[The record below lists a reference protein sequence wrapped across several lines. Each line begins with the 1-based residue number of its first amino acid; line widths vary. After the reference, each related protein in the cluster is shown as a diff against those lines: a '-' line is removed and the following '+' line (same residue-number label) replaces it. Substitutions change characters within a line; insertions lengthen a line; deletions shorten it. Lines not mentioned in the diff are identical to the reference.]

1 VSITIMA
8 GKKGK
13 KDPEKKAALQAKKEA
28 KADKSVLKRLKK
40 EAQQS
45 YEGRVQAQQEGNA
58 EAIAPPTASDD
69 LDDWLR
75 HYRRLDEVDKV
86 VVEDIDGFP
95 PPRANA
101 TLTLYEESS
110 SKKGKQKK
118 EFYLFG
124 GEYFDGVSSVVV
136 NHLLKLTIDSSSSAE
151 TKCRWKHIHA
161 PKAPPPR
168 CAHSTVYYNHALY
181 VFGGEISAGDAYHHY
196 RDCWKFDLA
205 KMEWTE
211 IVGNKAAAPS
221 PRSGHVAVV
230 WKHYMV
236 VFGGFFESSRST
248 AGGTGKDASAAKWF
262 HDVHV
267 LDLQTQVWL
276 DSVLS
281 HSKLAQRP
289 DRRSA
294 CNACVVNDDLIVH
307 GGFSKL
313 ERKSVV
319 VTPGAPSSSVL
330 ESGGGRS
337 YMSSSGV
344 VVVPSTAAETKVHT
358 DAWKLPL
365 TPLVDQGKLAWE
377 RVTWSSS
384 RTSNPTAATA
394 GPSGRSGCGSVGYKD
409 RLLVFGGVVDAEQ
422 MHHKV
427 DSVFYNDLNVLDVG
441 KRKWY
446 PIWLSSSATRP
457 AATASPSAR
466 PTEAREKAKESVAQE
481 GETNSDSDL
490 SDMEDGGDDAGQLS
504 TELFVQPEG
513 WDLTKLRSN
522 MFAFLDGEGNLV
534 YENLEEEK
542 KTAVDDDDDDDDDDD
557 EVEESKD
564 GDGEDTELN
573 PKPSKMI
580 DNSAVLKVNP
590 QTKVPEPL
598 VRSDPLPRINARLV
612 MVGHVLY
619 VYGGLVE
626 VGDREVTLDDLW
638 RFDLKKRDQ
647 WECLFPGTM
656 HLQKWRG
663 ALQDDDDSYVSG
675 GTGHDQQEDGDD
687 DSDNEEQEEEKDEGV
702 ERGAAHGGHED
713 DGIAVPLEGESLT
726 DYYKRTASHWMN
738 EASILGSATGAGWS
752 DKELKREAFRL
763 AQERMLGIGR
773 IQDQVRALD

>member
-1 VSITIMA
+1 MA

-28 KADKSVLKRLKK
+28 KADKSALKRLKK

-45 YEGRVQAQQEGNA
+45 YEGRIQQAQHEEGAAA
-58 EAIAPPTASDD
+58 EELAPPTASDD

-86 VVEDIDGFP
+86 VVEDVDGFP
-95 PPRANA
+95 PPRANS
-101 TLTLYEESS
+101 TLTLYEDSS

-118 EFYLFG
+118 ELYLFG

-136 NHLLKLTIDSSSSAE
+136 NHLLKLTIDSSSAE
-151 TKCRWKHIHA
+151 TKCQWRHIHA

-221 PRSGHVAVV
+221 PRSGHSAVV

-236 VFGGFFESSRST
+236 VFGGFFESSRSSS
-248 AGGTGKDASAAKWF
+248 GGGGGKDATAAKWF

-267 LDLQTQVWL
+267 LDLQTEVWL

-313 ERKSVV
+313 ERKSGVV
-319 VTPGAPSSSVL
+319 NTGAL
-330 ESGGGRS
+330 ESGSGRT

-344 VVVPSTAAETKVHT
+344 VVVPLSAAETKVHT
-358 DAWKLPL
+358 DAWRLPL
-365 TPLVDQGKLAWE
+365 KPLVDQGKLAWE

-384 RTSNPTAATA
+384 RTSNPSAAAA

-446 PIWLSSSATRP
+446 PIRMSRSAP
-457 AATASPSAR
+457 NGGPVQAAAAPSTR
-466 PTEAREKAKESVAQE
+466 PTEEKSKKTEVQRVE
-481 GETNSDSDL
+481 GNSDSDL
-490 SDMEDGGDDAGQLS
+490 TDVEEEEEDDTGQPSAERAVPL
-504 TELFVQPEG
+504 EG

-522 MFAFLDGEGNLV
+522 MFAFLDGEGNVV
-534 YENLEEEK
+534 YENLDDEEK
-542 KTAVDDDDDDDDDDD
+542 KAGDEDDDD

-564 GDGEDTELN
+564 DDGEDEKRHT
-573 PKPSKMI
+573 KPSRI
-580 DNSAVLKVNP
+580 VVNSAAIKANP
-590 QTKVPEPL
+590 QTKVPEP
-598 VRSDPLPRINARLV
+598 VIRSDPLPRINARLV

-619 VYGGLVE
+619 VFGGLVE

-638 RFDLKKRDQ
+638 RFDLKKRDK

-656 HLQKWRG
+656 HRQRWRG
-663 ALQDDDDSYVSG
+663 AIQDDDDSYVSG
-675 GTGHDQQEDGDD
+675 GTGPDQQADDDD
-687 DSDNEEQEEEKDEGV
+687 DSDDDEQEEAKDEGV
-702 ERGAAHGGHED
+702 KAGAEDGQRGQD
-713 DGIAVPLEGESLT
+713 DDSTPVPLDGESLT
-726 DYYKRTASHWMN
+726 DYYKRTASHWTN
-738 EASILGSATGAGWS
+738 EASSRASALGADWS

-763 AQERMLGIGR
+763 AQEHMLGMRR
-773 IQDQVRALD
+773 IEDQVNELDLVAASNK